1 MNPPTSQHK
10 LPCQPGRMPLIITQ
24 DKLSQVAPPDHLDDK
39 NATHDEGTYIEGDD
53 FLEISLDT
61 SAKESSERSETI
73 TSLTQW
79 ISKTIINRS
88 YPPEPGVLRLP
99 RNWKP
104 IMLQYPAL
112 LNFIIISLSLIAI
125 LEVLYHFSKG
135 DNGGGLAFGT
145 TVNDLSTTA
154 SFSYLYLPTV
164 LAVVYSLLWNWIDL
178 DAKRLEPWFQLSGYN
193 GATAANSL
201 LLHYPFEFLAFVP
214 IHALRRRYIRV
225 S

>member
-164 LAVVYSLLWNWIDL
+164 RRTISKVM
-178 DAKRLEPWFQLSGYN
+178 RLQGF
-193 GATAANSL
+193 
-201 LLHYPFEFLAFVP
+201 
-214 IHALRRRYIRV
+214 
-225 S
+225 